1 MVFLGLIFI
10 IELELLNLKPIYTDQ
25 YMKDQIRQKLRTQR
39 TELPEDS
46 FNRMSLAIAQNVLK
60 SETFKESKRVGF
72 YHSVRGEADP
82 SSLNEDI
89 DKQFFLPVLS
99 KNLDEGLV
107 FIELNEETKFE
118 NNKFAIPEPVYD
130 EEKIV
135 AGNTLDLVLVPLL
148 GFDKDGH
155 RLGMGGGFYDRCFA
169 FKKQNDTNPILMGY
183 AYDFQEVDGLKPE
196 PWDVD
201 LDMIATESGL
211 IVPNRA

>member
-1 MVFLGLIFI
+1 
-10 IELELLNLKPIYTDQ
+10 
-25 YMKDQIRQKLRTQR
+25 MKDQIRQTLRKQR
-39 TELPEDS
+39 ANLSPDS
-46 FNRMSLAIAQNVLK
+46 FNKMSSAIAKHVK
-60 SETFKESKRVGF
+60 SSDIFRKANKVGF

-82 SSLNEDI
+82 SSLQTP

-107 FIELNEETKFE
+107 FIELNETTTFE

-135 AGNTLDLVLVPLL
+135 AGNALDLVLVPLL
-148 GFDKDGH
+148 GFDKNGH

-169 FKKQNDTNPILMGY
+169 FKKLNNTKPVLMGY
-183 AYDFQEVDGLKPE
+183 AYDFQEVDGLEPE
-196 PWDVD
+196 SWDVD

-211 IVPNRA
+211 IIPKQV